1 MDFPIS
7 GLFLGL
13 HHRPIAYQRKYLSTW
28 EGYVSGSDNL
38 LAMASTSSYQNDD
51 AMAAA
56 KRQVDEVQGIMAR

>member
-7 GLFLGL
+7 GLFLGP
-13 HHRPIAYQRKYLSTW
+13 HHRPIAYQRKYLPTW
-28 EGYVSGSDNL
+28 GSDNL